1 MRKIQ
6 AIVLV
11 AFAVGSA
18 NASETIDD
26 GGEIYRE
33 HCSVCHG
40 DRGSG
45 AVWARDGLSP
55 RPADFTDPAL
65 QARLTRDHMIHV
77 VSYGRPETA
86 MAGWKTRLGRGQI
99 EAVVDYVIDSFMPAF
114 ERARDSSGDTH
125 AHHEHDHA
133 HSHDDSQA
141 AIRDYL
147 RLPLPDALRGD
158 AARGGELY
166 RANCATCHGETGD
179 GRGPRAYFINP
190 KPRNFLHPASRVSY
204 NRPTLYRLISDGRL
218 RSEMPAWSKVMSPQQ
233 IADISEYVFTAF
245 IENDQ

>member
-1 MRKIQ
+1 MIRIWVTLLATL
-6 AIVLV
+6 AI
-11 AFAVGSA
+11 GSA
-18 NASETIDD
+18 QASSGERD
-26 GGEIYRE
+26 GREIYRE
-33 HCSVCHG
+33 NCSVCHG

-77 VSYGRPETA
+77 ISYGRPETA
-86 MAGWKTRLGRGQI
+86 MAGWNTRLERKQI
-99 EAVVDYVIDSFMPAF
+99 EAVVDYVIDSFMPGF
-114 ERARDSSGDTH
+114 ERASDSGGD
-125 AHHEHDHA
+125 AHTQHDHA
-133 HSHDDSQA
+133 HSHDNSRA
-141 AIRDYL
+141 AISDYL
-147 RLPLPDALRGD
+147 RAPLAGELRGD
-158 AARGGELY
+158 AARGAELY
-166 RANCATCHGETGD
+166 RANCATCHGEKGD

-204 NRPTLYRLISDGRL
+204 NRPTLFRLISDGRL

-245 IENDQ
+245 IEIGR